1 MKIKG
6 ISHALPLIQK
16 TNFLEENWVSFSSY
30 ICKQGWLFST
40 EKQKTGGIANEDLS
54 SKSHIGIGN
63 FWASMRR
70 TCCI

>member
-30 ICKQGWLFST
+30 ICKQEWLFST
-40 EKQKTGGIANEDLS
+40 EKQKTGGTQMKIYHPKA
-54 SKSHIGIGN
+54 I
-63 FWASMRR
+63 
-70 TCCI
+70 